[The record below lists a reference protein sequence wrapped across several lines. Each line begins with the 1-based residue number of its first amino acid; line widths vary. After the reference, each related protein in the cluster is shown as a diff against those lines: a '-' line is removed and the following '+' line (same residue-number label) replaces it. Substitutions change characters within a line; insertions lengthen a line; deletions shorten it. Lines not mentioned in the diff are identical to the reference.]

1 MPNNAIIIST
11 QSPQSIN
18 PLMVPKVGELMWFVV
33 VDDGVTYKPTQLCIA
48 NSDRWS
54 DPIDLPGGGGG
65 GGSVTSVAGRTG
77 AVTLTKNDVGLS
89 NVNNTSDAEKPVS
102 NATQFTINSITASSI
117 GAQPASAKLTT
128 LAGLSGT
135 LPIRADGTTSA
146 TAISEVTGLQGKL
159 NEVSMIGTAYT
170 NTSAAN
176 AAAVITVPSPGAGLS
191 LQLNQ
196 LTFSYSAA
204 PTNALLT
211 IQQGGTTI
219 HETAITSAGAGPTIA
234 GYKLT
239 ANTALT
245 ITLSAGGAG
254 VIGRVSASVATV

>member
-1 MPNNAIIIST
+1 MNFLT
-11 QSPQSIN
+11 
-18 PLMVPKVGELMWFVV
+18 L
-33 VDDGVTYKPTQLCIA
+33 
-48 NSDRWS
+48 
-54 DPIDLPGGGGG
+54 
-65 GGSVTSVAGRTG
+65 VAGIKQYVSRVDFIDFASG
-77 AVTLTKNDVGLS
+77 SFRLRVSAPTLTVDR
-89 NVNNTSDAEKPVS
+89 T
-102 NATQFTINSITASSI
+102 TTI
-117 GAQPASAKLTT
+117 
-128 LAGLSGT
+128 
-135 LPIRADGTTSA
+135 A
-146 TAISEVTGLQGKL
+146 TAVDLAAL
-159 NEVSMIGTAYT
+159 RNEVGMIGTAYT

-176 AAAVITVPSPGAGLS
+176 AAAVITVPTPGAGLS

-204 PTNALLT
+204 PTNGLLT

-254 VIGRVSASVATV
+254 VVGRVSASVATV